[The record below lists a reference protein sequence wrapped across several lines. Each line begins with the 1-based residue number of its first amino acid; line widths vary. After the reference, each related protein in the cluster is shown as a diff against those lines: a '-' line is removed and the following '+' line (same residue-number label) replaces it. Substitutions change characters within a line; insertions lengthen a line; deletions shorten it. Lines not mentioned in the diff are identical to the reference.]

1 MSEDSVF
8 LGENTLVAS
17 CCGDVI
23 NIAIDGSDSF
33 EVINL
38 GNTLSPSEILRTS
51 LCVVH
56 CRRELVLFMRDYVVR
71 NTVQIVRSGEGRC
84 FGAPRVGRSRVL
96 LIL

>member
-1 MSEDSVF
+1 VSEDSVF

-38 GNTLSPSEILRTS
+38 GNTLSPSEIL
-51 LCVVH
+51 
-56 CRRELVLFMRDYVVR
+56 
-71 NTVQIVRSGEGRC
+71 
-84 FGAPRVGRSRVL
+84 
-96 LIL
+96 